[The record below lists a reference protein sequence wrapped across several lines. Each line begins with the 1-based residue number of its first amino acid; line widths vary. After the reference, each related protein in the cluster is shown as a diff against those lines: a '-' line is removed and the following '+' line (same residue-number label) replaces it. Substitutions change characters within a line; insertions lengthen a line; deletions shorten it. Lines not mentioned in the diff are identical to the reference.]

1 MDYQIHE
8 EGKFKYI
15 ESKGGAQ
22 NLLLLHGL
30 FGALSNFAGIIDHFK
45 GKYNVIIPILPIFDL
60 PPKEVSL
67 ESLVEHINDFINY
80 KGYEKVHLMGN
91 SLGGHVG
98 LIYTLKYQDRVA
110 SLTLT
115 GSSGLYEHSI
125 GNSVPPRA
133 NYEFVKSKTEATFYD
148 PKVATKALVDE
159 VYDIVNTREKTL
171 AVIYAA
177 RSAIK
182 HNVEKR
188 LHEIKVPTL
197 LVWGNEDTIT
207 PAFVGEKFHNLIA
220 DSKLIFMDECGHAAM
235 MEHPHDFNR
244 HLEEFLE
251 SVKMA
256 KGQES
261 E

>member
-1 MDYQIHE
+1 MDYPVQQ

-15 ESKGGAQ
+15 ESKGGSE
-22 NLLLLHGL
+22 NLMLMHGL
-30 FGALSNFAGIIDHFK
+30 FGALSNFKGIVDAFK
-45 GKYNVIIPILPIFDL
+45 ETHNVIIPILPIFDL
-60 PPKEVSL
+60 PPKKVSI
-67 ESLVEHINDFINY
+67 ESLVQHVADFIDY
-80 KGYEKVHLMGN
+80 KGYDKVHLLGN

-98 LIYTLKYQDRVA
+98 LIYTLTYPEQVA

-148 PKVATKALVDE
+148 PKIATKALVDE

-182 HNVEKR
+182 NNVESR
-188 LHEIKVPTL
+188 LQEIKAPVL
-197 LVWGNEDTIT
+197 LIWGEEDTIT
-207 PAFVGEKFHNLIA
+207 PSFVGEKFHKLLPNSELIM
-220 DSKLIFMDECGHAAM
+220 LQECGHAPM
-235 MEHPHDFNR
+235 MEHPTIFNQ
-244 HLEEFLE
+244 HLRNFLN
-251 SVKMA
+251 
-256 KGQES
+256 QF
-261 E
+261 